1 MSSSVEG
8 EPHVVIV
15 AYDGSAAARQA
26 IAEAAKLL
34 GSCHILVATVWEE
47 GLAYAAPAMSSDTL
61 SMTPPV
67 DPDFAR
73 RLDRGQHEDA
83 ERIARDGAALARSLG
98 LDAEPLALPDE
109 GTVSGTLLSL
119 AETREAA
126 GIVVGS
132 RGLHGLRARLEGS
145 TSKGL
150 LKHAPCP
157 IIVVHAADHDEVK
170 NGEG

>member
-1 MSSSVEG
+1 M
-8 EPHVVIV
+8 VIV
-15 AYDGSAAARQA
+15 AYDGSPAARQA
-26 IAEAAKLL
+26 IVDAAKLL

-47 GLAYAAPAMSSDTL
+47 GLAYAGPVMTSDALMVPA
-61 SMTPPV
+61 PV

-73 RLDRGQHEDA
+73 TLDRAEHEDA
-83 ERIARDGAALARSLG
+83 ERIAHDGAALARSLG

-109 GTVSGTLLSL
+109 GSVPGTLLSL
-119 AETREAA
+119 AQEREAT

-132 RGLHGLRARLEGS
+132 RGLHGIRARLEGS

-157 IIVVHAADHDEVK
+157 VIVVHGADHGDVK
-170 NGEG
+170 DGDG